1 MQLAGVPGEALAGAL
16 AGAMAYTLTPG
27 PGFLAMLGIG
37 AGQGQAAGARFL
49 AGHFA
54 GDILWATLALVA
66 ILGAGEIGA
75 LVFDLLGVV
84 CGLYLGQLGLRALRT
99 TQHSTGT
106 PLAVLARPWRR
117 GLVFG
122 LTNPKAY
129 PVALAT
135 FTALLTDSAGLAW
148 PSLPPLLLAAA
159 CGFVLADV
167 VLVAF
172 SGAGGTR
179 RFYRAHELAII
190 RVSGLIFL
198 AFALAAL
205 QGGARG
211 LLHLASTG

>member
-1 MQLAGVPGEALAGAL
+1 MQVAGVPGDALLGAV

-37 AGQGQAAGARFL
+37 AGQGRGACARFL

-54 GDILWATLALVA
+54 GDIVWATLALVA

-75 LVFDLLGVV
+75 LVFDLLGVI

-99 TQHSTGT
+99 RPRATDAPLPILTQ
-106 PLAVLARPWRR
+106 PLRR

-135 FTALLTDSAGLAW
+135 FTALLANVTGLGW
-148 PSLPPLLLAAA
+148 HSLPLLLLAAA

-167 VLVAF
+167 VLVTF

-190 RVSGLIFL
+190 RGSGLIFL
-198 AFALAAL
+198 AFACAAL
-205 QGGARG
+205 QTG
-211 LLHLASTG
+211 LHGLWTLGR